1 MTQTQPAPAALRSR
15 TYEWTDPSIVAAK
28 LCSMSGIDQLR
39 TMIAGDLPAP
49 PIMATLDIEPLEVLG
64 EGTVQVYLT
73 SQEFHYNPLGSMH
86 GGVISALLDTA
97 AGCAVHSTLAPGF
110 GYTSLDLHTR
120 FLRPITVAS
129 GRLRCEGIVVN
140 RTRQTALSESRLY
153 DEGGRLVAHAT
164 STCMIFPMPSV

>member
-1 MTQTQPAPAALRSR
+1 MTQTQPAPAAVRSR
-15 TYEWTDPSIVAAK
+15 TYEWADPRIVAAK
-28 LCSMSGIDQLR
+28 LGSMSGIDQLR

-140 RTRQTALSESRLY
+140 RTRQTALAESRLY

-164 STCMIFPMPSV
+164 STCMIFPMPGV

>member
-1 MTQTQPAPAALRSR
+1 MTQTQAAPAALRSR
-15 TYEWTDPSIVAAK
+15 TYEWTDPSIVAGK
-28 LCSMSGIDQLR
+28 LGSMSGIDQLR

-49 PIMATLDIEPLEVLG
+49 PIMATLDIEPLEIVG
-64 EGTVQVYLT
+64 EGSVQVYLT

-140 RTRQTALSESRLY
+140 RTRQTALAESRLY

-164 STCMIFPMPSV
+164 STCMIFPMPGV